1 MLNPD
6 SFAQVL
12 DLTETTETGIR
23 IPAHLMPMGRAIF
36 AQHKG
41 KLTADLATRWH
52 EMVKGEFER
61 QEEELRAGQTSQAT
75 EDSGGAA
82 TPAPAGGREDGEAGG
97 RQGGTP
103 PAKVA
108 ATTIEDQLQAVV
120 EGTEKEI
127 ADLEAKYY
135 AIEVE
140 LRELDVALK
149 RAKRALDAYRN
160 DTDSEG

>member
-36 AQHKG
+36 AQHNG
-41 KLTADLATRWH
+41 KLTAELATRWH

-61 QEEELRAGQTSQAT
+61 QEEELRAGQTSQET
-75 EDSGGAA
+75 EDGSSAA

-97 RQGGTP
+97 SERSQSP
-103 PAKVA
+103 VA
-108 ATTIEDQLQAVV
+108 MATATIEDQLQAVV

-149 RAKRALDAYRN
+149 KAKRALDAYRN

>member
-23 IPAHLMPMGRAIF
+23 IPAHLMPMDRAVF

-52 EMVKGEFER
+52 EMVKQEFHR
-61 QEEELRAGQTSQAT
+61 QEEELREGQTGKTS
-75 EDSGGAA
+75 EDGSSAA
-82 TPAPAGGREDGEAGG
+82 TPAPAGGREDREAGRG
-97 RQGGTP
+97 EGSQP
-103 PAKVA
+103 PAAVA

-127 ADLEAKYY
+127 ADLEARYY
-135 AIEVE
+135 AMEVQ

-149 RAKRALDAYRN
+149 KAKRALDAYRS
-160 DTDSEG
+160 DTEG

>member
-23 IPAHLMPMGRAIF
+23 VPAHLMPMGRAIS
-36 AQHKG
+36 AEHKG

-52 EMVKGEFER
+52 EMVKAEFHR
-61 QEEELRAGQTSQAT
+61 QEEELREGQTGKTA
-75 EDSGGAA
+75 EDGSGAA
-82 TPAPAGGREDGEAGG
+82 TPAPAGGREDGKAG
-97 RQGGTP
+97 RSEGGQP
-103 PAKVA
+103 PAA
-108 ATTIEDQLQAVV
+108 MAPASIEDQLQAVV
-120 EGTEKEI
+120 ESTEKQI

-140 LRELDVALK
+140 LRELDTALK
-149 RAKRALDAYRN
+149 KAKRALDAYRS
-160 DTDSEG
+160 DSEG

>member
-23 IPAHLMPMGRAIF
+23 IPAHLMPKGKAVF
-36 AQHKG
+36 AEFKG

-52 EMVKGEFER
+52 ELVKQEFHR
-61 QEEELRAGQTSQAT
+61 QEEELSEGQTSKAS
-75 EDSGGAA
+75 ENRSGEA

-97 RQGGTP
+97 SGGSASP
-103 PAKVA
+103 VAMA

-120 EGTEKEI
+120 ENTEKEI
-127 ADLEAKYY
+127 ADLEARYY
-135 AIEVE
+135 AMEVQ

-149 RAKRALDAYRN
+149 KAKRALDAYRS
-160 DTDSEG
+160 DTEG

>member
-1 MLNPD
+1 
-6 SFAQVL
+6 
-12 DLTETTETGIR
+12 
-23 IPAHLMPMGRAIF
+23 
-36 AQHKG
+36 
-41 KLTADLATRWH
+41 
-52 EMVKGEFER
+52 
-61 QEEELRAGQTSQAT
+61 
-75 EDSGGAA
+75 
-82 TPAPAGGREDGEAGG
+82 
-97 RQGGTP
+97 
-103 PAKVA
+103 VA